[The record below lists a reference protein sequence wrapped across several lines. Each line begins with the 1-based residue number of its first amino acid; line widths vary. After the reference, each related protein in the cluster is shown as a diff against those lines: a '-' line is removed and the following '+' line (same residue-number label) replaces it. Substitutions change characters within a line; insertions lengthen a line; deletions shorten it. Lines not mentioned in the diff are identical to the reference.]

1 MIFVC
6 PGRRGGGDDSGGD
19 YCLSCVDQ
27 IISVIRLYVL
37 VIAFSP
43 HPPTLP
49 LFVKHTPSGTAER
62 QGNPSH
68 PVWERA
74 ERSTR
79 TDPIT
84 SS

>member
-1 MIFVC
+1 MC
-6 PGRRGGGDDSGGD
+6 LRGKGLGDVVGD

-27 IISVIRLYVL
+27 IISVIGIYLI

-43 HPPTLP
+43 PPTLP
-49 LFVKHTPSGTAER
+49 LFVKHTPSGTVER

-74 ERSTR
+74 ERSAR
-79 TDPIT
+79 TNPIT